1 MSYAIIGF
9 GPVGQAL
16 AQAFARKEL
25 DVTVASRR
33 SPERLAPIAKTIGP
47 TVVAKSLQD
56 ALQTDLIFLAVP
68 FWGHRDISKA
78 AASWQGKTIID
89 VTNSYGIAVR
99 DLDNLPSSTVIAKAF
114 TGAKLVKAF
123 NHLPAS
129 VLAEDPAVNGGRRVI
144 FLSGDDE
151 GATGSVAA
159 LVEQLG
165 YAPVKLGKLTE
176 GGLLVQARETTWA
189 PLIFQD
195 LFKKEDKENV

>member
-33 SPERLAPIAKTIGP
+33 SPERLAPIAKAIGP

-68 FWGHRDISKA
+68 FWGHRDIAKA

-114 TGAKLVKAF
+114 TG
-123 NHLPAS
+123 
-129 VLAEDPAVNGGRRVI
+129 
-144 FLSGDDE
+144 
-151 GATGSVAA
+151 
-159 LVEQLG
+159 
-165 YAPVKLGKLTE
+165 
-176 GGLLVQARETTWA
+176 
-189 PLIFQD
+189 
-195 LFKKEDKENV
+195 